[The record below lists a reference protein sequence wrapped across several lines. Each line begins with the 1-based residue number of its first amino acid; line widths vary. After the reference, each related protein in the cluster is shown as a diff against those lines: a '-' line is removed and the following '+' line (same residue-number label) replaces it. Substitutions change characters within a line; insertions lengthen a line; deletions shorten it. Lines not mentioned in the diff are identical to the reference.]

1 MKKMLIA
8 SLAILCFGSSAWAQA
23 PRNSDNTPREWTVI
37 KEAPITSVKNQNR
50 SGTCWNYSSLSYF
63 ESELL
68 RQGKGEYDLCESYV
82 AYLTYMDRAQK
93 RVRTHG
99 DVSFAEGGS
108 FYDVLYCLKNYGICP
123 QEAMPFPGSLYG
135 DSLFNFTAM
144 WPQAKAIVDAI
155 AKTDAKKIPLQ
166 WKDNLSSILEGY
178 FGKLP
183 TTFEYQGKTYTPKTF
198 AASLGLDWN
207 DYVSLTSYTHEPF
220 YSQFALEIPDNW
232 RWALSYNLPLDELVE
247 TMDYAV
253 RQGYAIAWGAD
264 VSEPYFMFNGATTV
278 PMDTRDRST
287 TGSDAERWTGKATTE
302 VQPIAGEGE
311 KSITQ
316 EMRQMAYDNWE
327 TTDDHG
333 MVIYGLAKDQDG
345 KEFFMVKNSWG
356 EYKPYG
362 GKFYASKNFVAYKTM
377 NILINKNA
385 IPKQIRKKLGI

>member
-1 MKKMLIA
+1 MKKLLIA
-8 SLAILCFGSSAWAQA
+8 AALLCSVGSALAQA
-23 PRNSDNTPREWTVI
+23 PRNKDNTPREWTVI
-37 KEAPITSVKNQNR
+37 SEAPITSVKNQNR
-50 SGTCWNYSSLSYF
+50 SGTCWDYSSLSYF

-68 RQGKGEYDLCESYV
+68 RLGKGEYDLCESYV

-144 WPQAKAIVDAI
+144 WPQAEAIVDAV
-155 AKTDAKKIPLQ
+155 AKTKAKTIPLQ
-166 WKDNLSSILEGY
+166 WKDNLSCVLEGY

-183 TTFEYQGKTYTPKTF
+183 VTFEYQGKAYTPKSF
-198 AASLGLDWN
+198 AASLGLNWD

-220 YSQFALEIPDNW
+220 YTQFALEIPDNW
-232 RWALSYNLPLDELVE
+232 RWGLSYNLPLDEFMEV
-247 TMDYAV
+247 MDYAV

-264 VSEPYFMFNGATTV
+264 VSEKYFMFNGATTV
-278 PMDTRDRST
+278 PTDTRDRST
-287 TGSDAERWTGKATTE
+287 TGSDAERWTGQATTV
-302 VQPIAGEGE
+302 VQPIADQGE
-311 KSITQ
+311 KAITQ

-356 EYKPYG
+356 EYEPYG

-385 IPKQIRKKLGI
+385 IPKQIRKKLAI

>member
-1 MKKMLIA
+1 MKKVILA
-8 SLAILCFGSSAWAQA
+8 ALAIVCLGGSMWAQA
-23 PRNSDNTPREWTVI
+23 PRNKDTEQREWTVI
-37 KEAPITSVKNQNR
+37 REAPLTSVKDQNR
-50 SGTCWNYSSLSYF
+50 SGTCWNYSSLSFF

-68 RQGKGEYDLCESYV
+68 RLGKGEYDLCESYV
-82 AYLTYMDRAQK
+82 AYLTYMDRADK

-99 DVSFAEGGS
+99 DVSFSQGGS

-135 DSLFNFTAM
+135 DSLFNFSAM
-144 WPQAKAIVDAI
+144 WPLAEALVDAV
-155 AKTDAKKIPLQ
+155 AKTKAKTIPLQ
-166 WKDNLSSILEGY
+166 WKGNLCNIFEGY

-183 TTFEYQGKTYTPKTF
+183 QTFEYQGKTYTPQSF
-198 AASLGLDWN
+198 ASSLGLNWN

-232 RWALSYNLPLDELVE
+232 RWAQSYNLPLDELME

-264 VSEPYFMFNGATTV
+264 VSEKYFKYNGATYV
-278 PMDTRDRST
+278 PQDTRDFST
-287 TGSDAERWTGKATTE
+287 SGSDAERWTGKATTV
-302 VQPIAGEGE
+302 VQPIVADGE
-311 KSITQ
+311 KTITQ
-316 EMRQMAYDNWE
+316 EMRQHAYDNWE

-356 EYKPYG
+356 EYEPYG
-362 GKFYASKNFVAYKTM
+362 GKFYVSKGFVAYKTM
-377 NILINKNA
+377 NIIINKNA
-385 IPKQIRKKLGI
+385 IPKSIRRKLSI